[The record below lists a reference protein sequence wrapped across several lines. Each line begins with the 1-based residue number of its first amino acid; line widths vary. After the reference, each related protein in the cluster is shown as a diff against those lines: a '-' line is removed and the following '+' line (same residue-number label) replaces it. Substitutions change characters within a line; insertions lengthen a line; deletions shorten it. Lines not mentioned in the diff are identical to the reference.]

1 MGGELRRKAFV
12 TGAGGFIGSHL
23 VETLLARKWK
33 VKALVHYHSCS
44 SRGWLQNINV
54 QHPNHLEV
62 IFGDIRDP
70 YQMKNC
76 IEGCDVVFH
85 LAALIGIPY
94 SYVALNSYYE
104 TNVLGTLNVA
114 KAALD
119 NLVKRFIHTSTSEVY
134 GTAQYTPIDEDHHL
148 QGQSPYSASKIGA
161 DKLIESFVHSFDF
174 PATIIRPF
182 NTYGPHQSVRAVIP
196 SIILQAQ
203 KRNEVSLGLLEPVR
217 DLTYVSDTVN
227 GLIAAA
233 EAEKAIGRVL
243 NLGTN
248 HAVSIEELA
257 KMIFQILHVSPKI
270 VQDQQRIRPPHS
282 EVMKLISN
290 NSLAKKILDWEPKV
304 PLFEGLNRTIEW
316 IDKHRDSYLSMDYAL

>member
-1 MGGELRRKAFV
+1 M

-23 VETLLARKWK
+23 VEMLLARKWK
-33 VKALVHYHSCS
+33 VKALIHYHSRS
-44 SRGWLQNINV
+44 NRGWLENINV
-54 QHPNHLEV
+54 QHPSHLEV

-119 NLVKRFIHTSTSEVY
+119 NHVERFVHTSTSEVY
-134 GTAQYTPIDEDHHL
+134 GTARYTPIDENHPL

-161 DKLIESFVHSFDF
+161 DKLIESFAHSFDF
-174 PATIIRPF
+174 PATVVRPF
-182 NTYGPHQSVRAVIP
+182 NTYGPRQSVRAVIP

-203 KRNEVSLGLLEPVR
+203 KSNEVSLGLLEPVR

-233 EAEKAIGRVL
+233 EAEKVIGHVL

-248 HAVSIEELA
+248 QAVSIGELA
-257 KMIFQILHVSPKI
+257 EMIFQILHVSPKI
-270 VQDQQRIRPPHS
+270 IQDQERIRPPHS
-282 EVMKLISN
+282 EVMKLVSD

-304 PLFEGLNRTIEW
+304 PLLEGLNRTIEW
-316 IDKHRDSYLSMDYAL
+316 IDKHRESYLSMDYAL